1 MVPDRR
7 CLRVMDNIGNTIE
20 ILELEEVKQC
30 RKKIVEMVGQIED
43 LWILEQIHKFAVNM
57 TEEGD

>member
-1 MVPDRR
+1 
-7 CLRVMDNIGNTIE
+7 MDNIGNTIE